1 MKIKGGTSQISDRCT
16 LMFNNPAQFGL
27 EQNAF
32 SDLNLTVLENNQVGG
47 KKKVTKKKVTKKKV
61 TTKKT
66 TTKKTTTKKVTN
78 KKVTNKKVTKKKVT
92 KKTK

>member
-47 KKKVTKKKVTKKKV
+47 KKKVTKKKVT
-61 TTKKT
+61 TKKT